1 VKNLFFCGPA
11 AHHTSNPGN
20 LSRKL
25 KFKGSSFV
33 PLLRMP
39 RQAASLTLTELG
51 TVGRRCPPPLP
62 LRVVGVSWGRGIML
76 NAWLTLSLRPHMSLD
91 LARKVLEIEAR
102 ALNDLAQRLDE
113 RFDMA
118 VEILYHCRG
127 RVVAAGMG
135 KSGIISQKISAT
147 LSSTGTPS
155 FFLHPA
161 EALHGDLGRLV
172 GRDVLLALSYSGE
185 TEELL
190 RLLDTVKRL
199 SIPLLTLTGNPSS
212 TLAQSSDVALDIG
225 IKQEACPLGLAPTA
239 STTAMLAMGDAL
251 AMALLE
257 KRGFNEQD
265 YANLHPGGGLG
276 VRLRRVEN
284 VMHMGLAVPSV
295 GLQATMPEVIYEMSR
310 KGLGLTTVLD
320 GGGRLAGFI
329 SDGDLR
335 RLLEREGGRALD
347 RTAADCMTTNPVT
360 IGPAELASRALA
372 LMEARRITAL
382 PVIAPDGT
390 LTGVV
395 HIHDLWR
402 IGMF

>member
-1 VKNLFFCGPA
+1 V
-11 AHHTSNPGN
+11 S
-20 LSRKL
+20 
-25 KFKGSSFV
+25 
-33 PLLRMP
+33 LL
-39 RQAASLTLTELG
+39 
-51 TVGRRCPPPLP
+51 
-62 LRVVGVSWGRGIML
+62 
-76 NAWLTLSLRPHMSLD
+76 PHMSLEI
-91 LARKVLEIEAR
+91 ARKVLEIEAHG
-102 ALNDLAQRLDE
+102 LNDLARRLDE
-113 RFDMA
+113 RFDLA
-118 VEILYHCRG
+118 VEILYQCRG

-135 KSGIISQKISAT
+135 KSGLISQKISAT

-172 GRDVLLALSYSGE
+172 SGDVLLALSYSGE

-199 SIPLLTLTGNPSS
+199 SIPLLTLTGNLSS
-212 TLAQSSDVALDIG
+212 TLSQASDIALDIG
-225 IKQEACPLGLAPTA
+225 IKKEACPLGLAPTA

-257 KRGFNEQD
+257 KRGFTEED

-284 VMHMGLAVPSV
+284 VMHTAPAIPSV

-320 GGGRLAGFI
+320 EGGRLAGFI

-335 RLLEREGGRALD
+335 RLLEREGGQALH
-347 RTAADCMTTNPVT
+347 RTAADFMTASPLT
-360 IGPAELASRALA
+360 IGPRELASRALA
-372 LMEARRITAL
+372 LMEAHRITAL

-390 LTGVV
+390 LAGVV

>member
-1 VKNLFFCGPA
+1 
-11 AHHTSNPGN
+11 
-20 LSRKL
+20 
-25 KFKGSSFV
+25 
-33 PLLRMP
+33 
-39 RQAASLTLTELG
+39 
-51 TVGRRCPPPLP
+51 
-62 LRVVGVSWGRGIML
+62 ML
-76 NAWLTLSLRPHMSLD
+76 NAWEQSFLPVMSLD
-91 LARKVLEIEAR
+91 VGRKVLEVEAQ
-102 ALNDLAQRLDE
+102 ALADLAERLDE
-113 RFDMA
+113 RFGVALD
-118 VEILYHCRG
+118 ILFRCCG

-135 KSGIISQKISAT
+135 KSGLISQKISAT

-172 GRDVLLALSYSGE
+172 SGDVLLALSYSGE

-190 RLLDTVKRL
+190 RLLETVKRL
-199 SIPLLTLTGNPSS
+199 SIPLVTITGNPSS
-212 TLAQSSDVALDIG
+212 TLAQASDVALDVG

-251 AMALLE
+251 AMALLQ
-257 KRGFNEQD
+257 KRGFSAED

-284 VMHMGLAVPSV
+284 VMHTGDEVPHV
-295 GLQATMPEVIYEMSR
+295 GLRATLPEVIYEMSR

-320 GGGRLAGFI
+320 AEGRLAGFV

-335 RLLEREGGRALD
+335 RFFQREGSRALD
-347 RTAADCMTTNPVT
+347 RAASDCMTVSPVT
-360 IGPAELASRALA
+360 IGPTELASGALA
-372 LMEARRITAL
+372 LMEAHHITAL
-382 PVIAPDGT
+382 PVISPDGT
-390 LTGVV
+390 LAGVV